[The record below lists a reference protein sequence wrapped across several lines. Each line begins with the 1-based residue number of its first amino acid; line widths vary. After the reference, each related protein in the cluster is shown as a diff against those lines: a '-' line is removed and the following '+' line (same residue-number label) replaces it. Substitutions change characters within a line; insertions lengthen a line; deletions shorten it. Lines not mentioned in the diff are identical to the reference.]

1 MNKISKLI
9 TMTSFS
15 LIVSACGGGG
25 GGGGGNTS
33 ASPAQ
38 TPDTTPSPTPAQLP
52 ASAIQPAA
60 ISTSDIVAPV
70 GFSFD
75 IGEKISLSMD
85 YTGTTAGALHLYSES
100 AFVMSNGDVVAE
112 PTSRITTVY
121 PTHTD
126 VVELE
131 VNGNWEQIYARWVP
145 MSSKEQEQIWVIT
158 LDQPSNSYHLAFQ

>member
-15 LIVSACGGGG
+15 LIISACGGG

-38 TPDTTPSPTPAQLP
+38 TPAATPTPTPTPAQLP
-52 ASAIQPAA
+52 ALVIQPAA

-85 YTGTTAGALHLYSES
+85 YTGTTSGALHLYSES

-131 VNGNWEQIYARWVP
+131 INGNWEQIYARWVP
-145 MSSKEQEQIWVIT
+145 MSSSEKEQSWVIS
-158 LDQPSNSYHLAFQ
+158 LDQSSNSYHLAF

>member
-1 MNKISKLI
+1 MNNTSKLI
-9 TMTSFS
+9 AMTSLS
-15 LIVSACGGGG
+15 LLVSACGGGG
-25 GGGGGNTS
+25 GSGGNSS

-38 TPDTTPSPTPAQLP
+38 TPVVTPTPVQSPATPS
-52 ASAIQPAA
+52 QPVAAAA
-60 ISTSDIVAPV
+60 INTSDIVAPV
-70 GFSFD
+70 DFSFD
-75 IGEKISLSMD
+75 IGEKISLSLD
-85 YTGTTAGALHLYSES
+85 YTGVTPGALHLYSES

-145 MSSKEQEQIWVIT
+145 MSSKVQEQSWVIKMN
-158 LDQPSNSYHLAFQ
+158 QASNSYHLAF

>member
-15 LIVSACGGGG
+15 LILGACGGG

-38 TPDTTPSPTPAQLP
+38 TPAVTPTPVQSPATPS
-52 ASAIQPAA
+52 QPAA
-60 ISTSDIVAPV
+60 AAAINTSDIVAPV

-85 YTGTTAGALHLYSES
+85 YTGVTPGALHLYSES

-145 MSSKEQEQIWVIT
+145 MSSKVQEQSWVIK
-158 LDQPSNSYHLAFQ
+158 LDQASNSYHLAF

>member
-1 MNKISKLI
+1 MNKISKLT
-9 TMTSFS
+9 TMISFS
-15 LIVSACGGGG
+15 LILSACGGG

-38 TPDTTPSPTPAQLP
+38 TPAATPSPTPAQLP
-52 ASAIQPAA
+52 ASTIQPAA

-85 YTGTTAGALHLYSES
+85 YTGTTSGALHLYSES
-100 AFVMSNGDVVAE
+100 AFVMSNGDVVAD
-112 PTSRITTVY
+112 PLSRITTVY
-121 PTHTD
+121 PIQID

-145 MSSKEQEQIWVIT
+145 MSSSEKEQSWVIS
-158 LDQPSNSYHLAFQ
+158 LDQSSNSYHLAF

>member
-15 LIVSACGGGG
+15 FIVSACGGGG

-38 TPDTTPSPTPAQLP
+38 TPDATPSPTPAP
-52 ASAIQPAA
+52 AIQPAA

-85 YTGTTAGALHLYSES
+85 YTGKTAGALHLYTES
-100 AFVMSNGDVVAE
+100 VFVMSNGEVVAE

-121 PTHTD
+121 PTPTD

-145 MSSKEQEQIWVIT
+145 MSSQEQEQSWVIT
-158 LDQPSNSYHLAFQ
+158 LDQSSNSCHLAF

>member
-15 LIVSACGGGG
+15 LIISACGGG

-38 TPDTTPSPTPAQLP
+38 TPAATPSPTPTQLP

-85 YTGTTAGALHLYSES
+85 YTGTTSGALHLYSES
-100 AFVMSNGDVVAE
+100 AFVMSNGDVVAD
-112 PTSRITTVY
+112 PLSRITTVY
-121 PTHTD
+121 PTQID

-145 MSSKEQEQIWVIT
+145 MSSSEQEQSWVIS
-158 LDQPSNSYHLAFQ
+158 LDQSSNSYHLAF

>member
-15 LIVSACGGGG
+15 LIISACGGG

-38 TPDTTPSPTPAQLP
+38 TPAATPTPTPAQLP
-52 ASAIQPAA
+52 ALVIQPAA

-85 YTGTTAGALHLYSES
+85 YTGTTSGALHLYSES
-100 AFVMSNGDVVAE
+100 AFVMSNGDVVAD
-112 PTSRITTVY
+112 PLSRITTVY
-121 PTHTD
+121 PIQID

-145 MSSKEQEQIWVIT
+145 MSSSEKEQSWVIS
-158 LDQPSNSYHLAFQ
+158 LDQSSNSYHLAF

>member
-9 TMTSFS
+9 TMTSLS
-15 LIVSACGGGG
+15 LAITACGGGG

-38 TPDTTPSPTPAQLP
+38 TPAATPTQTPAQLP

-85 YTGTTAGALHLYSES
+85 YTGTTSGALHLYSES
-100 AFVMSNGDVVAE
+100 AFVMSNGDVVAD
-112 PTSRITTVY
+112 PLSRITTVY
-121 PTHTD
+121 PTQID

-145 MSSKEQEQIWVIT
+145 MSSSEKEQSWVIS
-158 LDQPSNSYHLAFQ
+158 LDQSSNSYHLAF

>member
-15 LIVSACGGGG
+15 FVISACGGGG
-25 GGGGGNTS
+25 GGGGGGSTS
-33 ASPAQ
+33 PSPAQ
-38 TPDTTPSPTPAQLP
+38 TPAATPSQTPAQLP
-52 ASAIQPAA
+52 APAVQPAA

-85 YTGTTAGALHLYSES
+85 YTGTTTGALHLYSES
-100 AFVMSNGDVVAE
+100 AFVMSNGDVVAD
-112 PTSRITTVY
+112 PLSRITTVY
-121 PTHTD
+121 PTQID

-145 MSSKEQEQIWVIT
+145 MSSSEQEQSWVIS
-158 LDQPSNSYHLAFQ
+158 LDQSSNSYHLAF

>member
-9 TMTSFS
+9 TMTSLS
-15 LIVSACGGGG
+15 LAITACGGGG

-38 TPDTTPSPTPAQLP
+38 TPAATPTPTPAQLP

-85 YTGTTAGALHLYSES
+85 YTGTTSGALHLYSES
-100 AFVMSNGDVVAE
+100 AFVMSNGDVVAD
-112 PTSRITTVY
+112 PLSRITTVY
-121 PTHTD
+121 PTQID

-145 MSSKEQEQIWVIT
+145 MSSSEKEQSWVIS
-158 LDQPSNSYHLAFQ
+158 LDQSSNSYHLAF

>member
-9 TMTSFS
+9 TMTSLS
-15 LIVSACGGGG
+15 LAITACGG

-38 TPDTTPSPTPAQLP
+38 TPAATPTQTPAQLP

-85 YTGTTAGALHLYSES
+85 YTGTTSGALHLYSES
-100 AFVMSNGDVVAE
+100 AFVMSNGDVVAD
-112 PTSRITTVY
+112 PLSRITTVY
-121 PTHTD
+121 PTQID

-145 MSSKEQEQIWVIT
+145 MSSSEKEQSWVIS
-158 LDQPSNSYHLAFQ
+158 LDQSSNSYHLAF

>member
-1 MNKISKLI
+1 MNKISKLT
-9 TMTSFS
+9 TMISFS
-15 LIVSACGGGG
+15 LILSACGGG

-38 TPDTTPSPTPAQLP
+38 TPAATPSPTPAQLP
-52 ASAIQPAA
+52 ASTIQPAA

-100 AFVMSNGDVVAE
+100 AFVMSNGGVVAE
-112 PTSRITTVY
+112 PTSRFTTV
-121 PTHTD
+121 
-126 VVELE
+126 
-131 VNGNWEQIYARWVP
+131 
-145 MSSKEQEQIWVIT
+145 
-158 LDQPSNSYHLAFQ
+158 

>member
-15 LIVSACGGGG
+15 LIISACG

-38 TPDTTPSPTPAQLP
+38 TPAATPTPTPAQLP
-52 ASAIQPAA
+52 ALVIQPAA

-85 YTGTTAGALHLYSES
+85 YTGTTSGALHLYSES
-100 AFVMSNGDVVAE
+100 AFVMSNGDVVAD
-112 PTSRITTVY
+112 PLSRITTVY
-121 PTHTD
+121 PTQID

-145 MSSKEQEQIWVIT
+145 MSSSEKEQSWVIS
-158 LDQPSNSYHLAFQ
+158 LDQSSNSYHLAF

>member
-15 LIVSACGGGG
+15 LILGACGGGG

-38 TPDTTPSPTPAQLP
+38 TPAVTPTPVQSPATPS
-52 ASAIQPAA
+52 QPAA
-60 ISTSDIVAPV
+60 AAAINTSDIVAPV

-85 YTGTTAGALHLYSES
+85 YTGTTSGALHLYSES
-100 AFVMSNGDVVAE
+100 AFVMSNGDVVAD
-112 PTSRITTVY
+112 PLSRITTVY
-121 PTHTD
+121 PTQID

-145 MSSKEQEQIWVIT
+145 MSSSEKEQSWVIS
-158 LDQPSNSYHLAFQ
+158 LDQSSNSYHLAF

>member
-15 LIVSACGGGG
+15 LIISACGGG

-38 TPDTTPSPTPAQLP
+38 TPAATPTQTPAQLP

-85 YTGTTAGALHLYSES
+85 YTGTTSGALHLYSES
-100 AFVMSNGDVVAE
+100 AFVMSNGDVVAD
-112 PTSRITTVY
+112 PLSRITTVY
-121 PTHTD
+121 PTQID

-145 MSSKEQEQIWVIT
+145 MSSSEKEQSWVIS
-158 LDQPSNSYHLAFQ
+158 LDQSSNSYHLAF

>member
-15 LIVSACGGGG
+15 LIISACGGG

-38 TPDTTPSPTPAQLP
+38 TPAATPTPTPAQLP
-52 ASAIQPAA
+52 ALVIQPAA

-85 YTGTTAGALHLYSES
+85 YTGTTSGALHLYSES
-100 AFVMSNGDVVAE
+100 AFVMSNGDVVAD
-112 PTSRITTVY
+112 PLSRITTVY
-121 PTHTD
+121 PTQID

-145 MSSKEQEQIWVIT
+145 MSSSEKEQSWVIS
-158 LDQPSNSYHLAFQ
+158 LDQSSNSYHLAF

>member
-15 LIVSACGGGG
+15 LIISACGGG

-38 TPDTTPSPTPAQLP
+38 TPAATPTPTPAQLP
-52 ASAIQPAA
+52 ALVIQPAA

-85 YTGTTAGALHLYSES
+85 YTGTTSGALHLYSES

-131 VNGNWEQIYARWVP
+131 INGNWEQIYARWVP
-145 MSSKEQEQIWVIT
+145 MSSSEKEQSWVIS
-158 LDQPSNSYHLAFQ
+158 LDQSSNSYHLAF

>member
-15 LIVSACGGGG
+15 LVISACGGGG
-25 GGGGGNTS
+25 GGGGNTS
-33 ASPAQ
+33 PSPAQ
-38 TPDTTPSPTPAQLP
+38 TPTATPSPTPAQLP
-52 ASAIQPAA
+52 ASAVQPAA

-100 AFVMSNGDVVAE
+100 AFVMSNGDVVAD
-112 PTSRITTVY
+112 PLSRITTVY
-121 PTHTD
+121 PTQID

-145 MSSKEQEQIWVIT
+145 MSSSEQEQSWVIS
-158 LDQPSNSYHLAFQ
+158 LDQSSNSYHLAF

>member
-9 TMTSFS
+9 TMTSLS
-15 LIVSACGGGG
+15 LAITACGGGG
-25 GGGGGNTS
+25 GGGGSNTS

-38 TPDTTPSPTPAQLP
+38 IPAATPTQTPAQLP
-52 ASAIQPAA
+52 ASVIQPAA

-85 YTGTTAGALHLYSES
+85 YTGTTSGALHLYSES
-100 AFVMSNGDVVAE
+100 AFVMSNGDVVAD
-112 PTSRITTVY
+112 PLSRITTVY
-121 PTHTD
+121 PTQID

-145 MSSKEQEQIWVIT
+145 MSSSEKEQSWVIS
-158 LDQPSNSYHLAFQ
+158 LDQSSNSYHLAF

>member
-9 TMTSFS
+9 TMTSLS
-15 LIVSACGGGG
+15 LAITACGGGG

-38 TPDTTPSPTPAQLP
+38 TPAATPTQTPAQLP

-60 ISTSDIVAPV
+60 ISTSDIVVPV

-85 YTGTTAGALHLYSES
+85 YTGTTSGALHLYSES
-100 AFVMSNGDVVAE
+100 AFVMSNGDVVAD
-112 PTSRITTVY
+112 PLSRITTVY
-121 PTHTD
+121 PTQID

-145 MSSKEQEQIWVIT
+145 MSSSEKEQSWVIS
-158 LDQPSNSYHLAFQ
+158 LDQSSNSYHLAF